1 MLKLITTVFLLLLIS
16 GCDLLDEIESLNAIE
31 DEEKVWVF
39 AQFNIQAESE
49 GLESY
54 YYFGEVSKTIY
65 DGISANRIKRGF
77 ILLENVKYWGND
89 DKVYAYEDEENSGEI
104 IFRIKDIRRMKLVN
118 GEPALGYGYEIPKTD
133 TPPESTSEAAAAETS
148 EQSASTLEKEPEGDL
163 IEIIGIVKHINLEGG
178 FFAIEADDGNKYN
191 PIALPTEFKKDGIKV
206 KIVARL
212 KGDIASTRMYGKIIE
227 IVSIESL

>member
-1 MLKLITTVFLLLLIS
+1 MLRFTTIIFLLLLIA
-16 GCDLLDEIESLNAIE
+16 GCDLLDEMEAFNAI
-31 DEEKVWVF
+31 DDDEKVWVF
-39 AQFNIQAESE
+39 AQFNITAEDE

-54 YYFGEVSKTIY
+54 YYFGEVSKTTY
-65 DGISANRIKRGF
+65 DDISANRIKRGF

-89 DKVYAYEDEENSGEI
+89 DKVYAYKDEENSGEI

-133 TPPESTSEAAAAETS
+133 LPPVSSSETAATNTL
-148 EQSASTLEKEPEGDL
+148 EQSVPQLEQEPDGDL
-163 IEIIGIVKHINLEGG
+163 IEIIGTVKHINLEGG

-191 PIALPTEFKKDGIKV
+191 PTGLPTEFEKDGLKV
-206 KIVARL
+206 KVVARL
-212 KGDIASTRMYGKIIE
+212 KGNIASIRMFGKIIE